1 MPTKAEIQ
9 KLLESIEGDDQ
20 PVELFTPGEHQ
31 EKLDKVI
38 KARVAKEKEKHDQ
51 AVARIAQLGA
61 ELAQTQGKIQEIEEN
76 ANRKGKSEIETL
88 QMDLGKLQKAQ
99 EAWAKE
105 KKQLQLDM
113 EAVQAT
119 RAAKYKRDLLQS
131 LLLEKGEV
139 RQDKL
144 TDALD
149 LAELRIGSYFQIE
162 EANGDFS
169 HKTVHPETLEAVDA
183 DELVKQFISQRP
195 DYKQAKP
202 AGGGLPAAG
211 PTTPPPPG
219 DPFKDRKP
227 GSDQLAAA
235 KKAGYGPTVV
245 PSSGGDDLDVS

>member
-9 KLLESIEGDDQ
+9 KLLESVEGDETA
-20 PVELFTPGEHQ
+20 VELFTPDEHQ

-51 AVARIAQLGA
+51 AIARIAQLGA
-61 ELAQTQGKIQEIEEN
+61 ELAQTQGKIQEIEQAAQRE
-76 ANRKGKSEIETL
+76 GKTEIEAL

-99 EAWAKE
+99 EAWAEE
-105 KKQLQLDM
+105 KKQLQQDM
-113 EAVQAT
+113 EAVQVK
-119 RAAKYKRDLLQS
+119 RAVKYKRDLLQR

-139 RQDKL
+139 AQDKL

-149 LAELRIGSYFQIE
+149 LAELRIGNYFQVE
-162 EANGDFS
+162 EENGDFT
-169 HKTVHPETLEAVDA
+169 HRVVHPENLEAVDA
-183 DELVKQFISQRP
+183 EKLIKDFVAQRP
-195 DYKQAKP
+195 SYKRAKP

-211 PTTPPPPG
+211 PTKPPPPG

-227 GSDQLAAA
+227 GSDQLAVA

-245 PSSGGDDLDVS
+245 PSSGDGPDVS